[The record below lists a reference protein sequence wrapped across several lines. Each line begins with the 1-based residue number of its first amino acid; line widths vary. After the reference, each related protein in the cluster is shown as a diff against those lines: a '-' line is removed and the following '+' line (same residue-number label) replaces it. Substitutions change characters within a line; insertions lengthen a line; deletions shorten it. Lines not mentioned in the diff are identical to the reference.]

1 LTLASGGHSVRVR
14 EIQVGP
20 PEVKVMSIAGRFALT
35 VAIAAVL
42 GAGILGAQT
51 ADREPALLAPPN
63 PAPPAVPEVDFQRL
77 CSGHVSAVPRAD
89 GRPGPHLEWTAYTS
103 PSPVGELAG
112 RHETALAGGE
122 HETGED
128 GCHLWRFQDAGK
140 HIWDLCPVEVESPA
154 RGCDKPPSGTR
165 SVLLVSTMVG
175 GD

>member
-1 LTLASGGHSVRVR
+1 
-14 EIQVGP
+14 
-20 PEVKVMSIAGRFALT
+20 MSIAERFART
-35 VAIAAVL
+35 VAIAAFL
-42 GAGILGAQT
+42 GAGLLGAQT
-51 ADREPALLAPPN
+51 ADIGVAPPI
-63 PAPPAVPEVDFQRL
+63 PLPPAVPEADFHRL
-77 CSGHVSAVPRAD
+77 CSGHVAAVPRPD

-112 RHETALAGGE
+112 RHATALAGGE

-140 HIWDLCPVEVESPA
+140 HIWDLCPIEVETPA
-154 RGCDKPPSGTR
+154 RGCDRPPAGTR